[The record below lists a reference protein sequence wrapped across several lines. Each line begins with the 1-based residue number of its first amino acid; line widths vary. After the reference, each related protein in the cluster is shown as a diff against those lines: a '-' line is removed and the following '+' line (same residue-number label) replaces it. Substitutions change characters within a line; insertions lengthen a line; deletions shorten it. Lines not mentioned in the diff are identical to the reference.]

1 MDEDKVAAVTSWAQP
16 ATTCALRGF
25 LGLAEYYCRF
35 IKNFGMLAAPAEGFG
50 IRRAQGG
57 IVYCAGAP
65 PPRFHQALHGGLG
78 ASSTGFGA
86 VLHQGAGPLA
96 FYSKL
101 FATRHLKVAAYE
113 RELIGLVQAVHHWRP
128 YLWGRNFIV
137 RTDHY
142 ALKYILDQR
151 LSTVPQHQWISKVLG
166 LISPSNA
173 DWVG

>member
-25 LGLAEYYCRF
+25 LGLAEYYRRF
-35 IKNFGMLAAPAEGFG
+35 IKNFGTLAAPAEGFG

-96 FYSKL
+96 LYSKL
-101 FATRHLKVAAYE
+101 FATLTSEGR
-113 RELIGLVQAVHHWRP
+113 GL
-128 YLWGRNFIV
+128 
-137 RTDHY
+137 
-142 ALKYILDQR
+142 
-151 LSTVPQHQWISKVLG
+151 
-166 LISPSNA
+166 
-173 DWVG
+173 